1 MSSIFISHSSRDN
14 EIAKELAL
22 RLAEQQ
28 HHSVFLDL
36 DPEKGIQAGQSWEQ
50 TLYRKLR
57 AASAVICLCTDDYI
71 KSHWCFAEVALARME
86 GKHLIALKV
95 DPLSDDSKMPSILME
110 RQFIDLRTNP
120 EDGYR
125 RLWNGLREKD
135 ILGKA
140 GDWNPDQP
148 PYLGLSAFHERD
160 APVFFGREDETRA
173 GIEMLSRGAPGLI
186 MVLGSSG
193 SGKSS
198 LVRAGMVPRLRRNKT
213 QWLVLRP
220 FNPGVDPFGELAAV
234 LEMAFRRYAPNHAAK
249 VGSGNRIK
257 QQLEASQ
264 LNVEIK
270 QVKKNSATDST
281 DATQEK
287 LSRLMGQLQQMKTD
301 LTETAGPRLQSF
313 LDWSL
318 EDLQRITGEPM
329 ASSKAKYQVVGQ
341 TVLTDFAFQLR
352 RFSEEGQSAKIL
364 LIVDQ
369 FEELLGHE
377 DESHPANSFLKLL
390 CASTQLEHNPIMVL
404 GTMRS
409 DFLGAFQRNVM
420 LRDID
425 FESLSIGPMKP
436 EGMRKVIEEPAK
448 LGAIELESGLADRLL
463 QDTETPD
470 ALPLLSFTLWK
481 LWHSYRNDGKLEI
494 NEYEHLGGLH
504 GAIASEADM
513 ILVEARRK
521 GQEKELR
528 LAFLKMARLSEDGN
542 YARKPVFWGSDEIQ
556 KVTAIMDKF
565 IKSRLLFTRGEGEN
579 RTLEVAHEALFRSW
593 KPLKNWL
600 DDNRAEL
607 LLKQQLQRDT
617 TAWIDSGNHKDL
629 LWYGGRL
636 YQGRELLKQ
645 NALSDVE
652 RQFIKA
658 GIGRQT
664 RQRLIGAILSGIA
677 VLAIIIFA
685 LNARQ
690 SAKAA
695 GVAKTET
702 MGTVLKYALQT
713 FQTKLDVFDDSEYG
727 GEREVECAITKNI
740 ADFKAPAKSI
750 YGLLCHVQNIVSLA
764 DLQRISGLKIFDSG
778 PHLID
783 QGEYPLE
790 SYAKNDFGH
799 YNPKFVRWAVDNL
812 IPSENMI
819 ADLGPVQ
826 QVYDEAIKEQA
837 RIWHQVYKDLH
848 SDPENL
854 MTLKRQYDQEISNY
868 VDNGEEY
875 DLESPGDLMQERF
888 TMYASSLLQSDID
901 SGILSNKDDYW
912 REFYRYRLAA
922 GFWIRRELD
931 GTAQIFA
938 KGLEKTLGNFDSNFL
953 DRATDYSSPLNRIRD
968 HLVGSWYNEKGSITF
983 DKDGSYTLIS
993 DSGHTIGK
1001 WEVRNLNEIV
1011 LEGESQKLDIGQPL
1025 ELELDNNIYAK
1036 EKPYSP

>member
-14 EIAKELAL
+14 EIAKELAQ

-57 AASAVICLCTDDYI
+57 ASSAVICLCTDNYLS
-71 KSHWCFAEVALARME
+71 SHWCFAELALARME

-95 DPLSDDSKMPSILME
+95 DFLSEDAKMPSILME

-140 GDWNPDQP
+140 GDWNPDQS

-173 GIEMLSRGAPGLI
+173 GIELLSRGAPGLI

-220 FNPGVDPFGELAAV
+220 FKPGVDPFGELATV
-234 LEMAFRRYAPNHAAK
+234 LEMAFRRYAPQHAAK
-249 VGSGNRIK
+249 VGSMDRIK

-264 LNVEIK
+264 VNIEIK
-270 QVKKNSATDST
+270 QVKKNSSNSST
-281 DATQEK
+281 DATREK
-287 LSRLMGQLQQMKTD
+287 LSRLMGQLQQMKID

-318 EDLQRITGEPM
+318 EDLKRITGEPM
-329 ASSKAKYQVVGQ
+329 ASTKAEHQIVGQ

-352 RFSEEGQSAKIL
+352 RFSEEGQNAKIL

-390 CASTQLEHNPIMVL
+390 CASTQLEHNPMMVL

-409 DFLGAFQRNVM
+409 DFLGAFQRNAV

-425 FESLSIGPMKP
+425 FESLSLGSMKP

-513 ILVEARRK
+513 ILAEARRK

-528 LAFLKMARLSEDGN
+528 KAFLKMARLSEDGN
-542 YARKPVFWGSDEIQ
+542 YARKPVSWDADEICE
-556 KVTAIMDKF
+556 VAAIMDKF

-593 KPLKNWL
+593 EPLKNWL

-617 TAWIDSGNHKDL
+617 TAWADSGNHKDL

-645 NALSDVE
+645 NALSDLE
-652 RQFIKA
+652 RRFVKA
-658 GIGRQT
+658 GVRRQT

-677 VLAIIIFA
+677 VLVIVIFA
-685 LNARQ
+685 ITAWQ

-713 FQTKLDVFDDSEYG
+713 FQAKLDVFDDSEYG
-727 GEREVECAITKNI
+727 GEDNVECAITKNI
-740 ADFKAPAKSI
+740 KDFGAPAKSI
-750 YGLLCHVQNIVSLA
+750 YGLLCHVENIVSLA

-799 YNPKFVRWAVDNL
+799 YNPKFVSWAVENL
-812 IPSENMI
+812 VPSANMI
-819 ADLGPVQ
+819 AGLGPVQ
-826 QVYDEAIKEQA
+826 QVYDKAIKEQA
-837 RIWHQVYKDLH
+837 RIWYQVYGDLH
-848 SDPENL
+848 ADPESL
-854 MTLKRQYDQEISNY
+854 TAMKEQYDREIRDY

-875 DLESPGDLMQERF
+875 DSESPGNLMQERF
-888 TMYASSLLQSDID
+888 TMYASSMLQRDID
-901 SGILSNKDDYW
+901 LGILPNKDYYW
-912 REFYRYRLAA
+912 REFYRYRVAA

-931 GTAQIFA
+931 GTAQIFV
-938 KGLEKTLGNFDSNFL
+938 KGLEKTLSNFDATFL
-953 DRATDYSSPLNRIRD
+953 DRASDNSSPLTKIRE
-968 HLVGSWYNEKGSITF
+968 HLVGSWYSDRGSITF
-983 DKDGSYTLIS
+983 DTDGSYTHTS
-993 DSGHTIGK
+993 DSVQSIGK
-1001 WEVRNLNEIV
+1001 WEISNLNEIV
-1011 LEGESQKLDIGQPL
+1011 MEGQLKKLGVSQPL
-1025 ELELDNNIYAK
+1025 ELDLDNTTFVR
-1036 EKPYSP
+1036 EQLYSP